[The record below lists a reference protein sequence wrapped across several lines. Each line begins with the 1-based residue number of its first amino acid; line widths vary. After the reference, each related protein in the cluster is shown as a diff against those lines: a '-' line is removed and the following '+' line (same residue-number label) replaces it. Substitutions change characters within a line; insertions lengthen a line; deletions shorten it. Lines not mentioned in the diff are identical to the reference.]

1 MIVAELIGTATPEKK
16 GLMSAKDK
24 NLRGCRTIDVTSNK
38 VFKIANLENNNK
50 SGYIDL
56 TLVFTPQWETS
67 SILKICI
74 AIHTDNYLDQNVHCF
89 KIMGDTNKLK
99 LYVLNNILYGEI
111 LYSYKV
117 VVSTLCDGYVN
128 LDLSNA
134 DVDLSSAQEI
144 GITG

>member
-1 MIVAELIGTATPEKK
+1 MAELIPTATPEKN
-16 GLMSAKDK
+16 GLMSARDK
-24 NLRGCRTIDVTSNK
+24 NLRGCRTIDVAANK
-38 VFKIANLENNNK
+38 AFKIANLENNNK

-56 TLVFTPQWETS
+56 TLVFTPDWETS

-74 AIHTDNYLDQNVHCF
+74 AIHTDNIRDQTVQCF
-89 KIMGDTNKLK
+89 KIVGDTNKLK

-111 LYSYKV
+111 VYSYKV

-134 DVDLSSAQEI
+134 DVDLSSAHEI

>member
-1 MIVAELIGTATPEKK
+1 MAELIPTATAEKN

-38 VFKIANLENNNK
+38 VFKIANLESSNK

-56 TLVFTPQWETS
+56 TLVFTPRWETS

-74 AIHTDNYLDQNVHCF
+74 AIHTDNYLEQNVHCF
-89 KIMGDTNKLK
+89 KIIGDTNKLK
-99 LYVLNNILYGEI
+99 LYVLNNILYGKN

-117 VVSTLCDGYVN
+117 VVSTLCDGSVN